1 MPVPATTAALVAD
14 RLERRA
20 EQVEPLA
27 VRQRRALAGRPGDD
41 DAVRAVLD
49 EVARERLERVE
60 VDAAV
65 GVERRDHRRQHVAEH
80 VEVYA

>member
-1 MPVPATTAALVAD
+1 MRGRVRARAGDDGGVVAD

-27 VRQRRALAGRPGDD
+27 VGQRRALAGRPGDD
-41 DAVRAVLD
+41 DAVGAVLD

-60 VDAAV
+60 VDATVVV
-65 GVERRDHRRQHVAEH
+65 GTA
-80 VEVYA
+80 